1 MIDAPPISQAS
12 TPVIAG
18 LILAAAVATLALVGS
33 LRRHQNASLRA
44 KFIALF
50 IGLAGAELALLP
62 ALLVAAFSE
71 SLGLRAGDWVGWLLA
86 AAYAAFTLYVVA
98 RLFPWREVNEMA
110 ADPDA
115 KLADILRRLRDGG
128 R

>member
-1 MIDAPPISQAS
+1 MSLAS

-18 LILAAAVATLALVGS
+18 LILAAAGATLALVGS

-62 ALLVAAFSE
+62 ALLIAAFAE
-71 SLGLRAGDWVGWLLA
+71 TLDLRAGDWVGWLLA
-86 AAYAAFTLYVVA
+86 VAYAALTLYVVA

-115 KLADILRRLRDGG
+115 KLVAVLRRLRDEE

>member
-1 MIDAPPISQAS
+1 MIDAPPLSQAS

-18 LILAAAVATLALVGS
+18 LILAAAVATLVLVGS
-33 LRRHQNASLRA
+33 LRRHQHASLRA

-62 ALLVAAFSE
+62 ALLVVAFAE
-71 SLGLRAGDWVGWLLA
+71 SLDLRAGDWVGWLLA
-86 AAYAAFTLYVVA
+86 ATYAVFTLYVIA

-110 ADPDA
+110 AVPDA
-115 KLADILRRLRDGG
+115 KLADILRRLRDAG